1 MASPQR
7 KLTRI
12 AFACMTPT
20 VDSHEHQGVELPSY
34 GIHRILASVVADP
47 ELSSAETRLFDLER
61 DRVAGYVDALVQFE
75 PQLIGMSLFVWSA
88 KCLIEVSR
96 QVRKRLPDC
105 TIVFGGPSA
114 RPSVLDLEPYRGAI
128 DYVDAVVSREGEQAI
143 CDIGRALQNAGSTMD
158 RFDVLSTVM
167 ALELPTPLGWKF
179 TGVRP
184 KLMNLDQI
192 ASPYQ
197 MGLMS
202 YGAVGYLETFRG
214 CPMSC
219 TFCEW
224 GAPDISQGAF
234 SEDYITAELEALAAH
249 DAPAVFNVDAGLNL
263 NAQAFR
269 NLVAAEKKVGFLKKT
284 GLWCE
289 IYPSKINNDHIEFL
303 SQCGPSYLGVGL
315 QSFNPDLLK
324 RMQRPYGREKFG
336 PAIEQLSKVAANI
349 EVQIIFGLPTDSWDG
364 FLETLNYALS
374 LPVTVRVYHCLVLPD
389 ALLTRGKA
397 EWNMQFDPFT
407 LSMQSCAG
415 WSETELLD
423 MRAMLSRETI
433 LCGGTSGQFWW
444 SFPPSARRKTIL
456 HLSTRHFAPAS
467 LTPASHTPAL
477 IEGERKSA

>member
-1 MASPQR
+1 MASPLR

-12 AFACMTPT
+12 AFVCMTPE

-34 GIHRILASVVADP
+34 GIHRILAAVVADQ

-61 DRVAGYVDALVQFE
+61 DDVDGYVDALAAFE
-75 PQLIGMSLFVWSA
+75 PQLIGVSLFVWSA

-96 QVRKRLPDC
+96 RVRQRLPDC

-114 RPSVLDLEPYRGAI
+114 RPSVLDLEPYQRAI

-143 CDIGRALQNAGSTMD
+143 CEIGRALQNSGSTLD
-158 RFDVLSTVM
+158 RFTVLSQVTG
-167 ALELPTPLGWKF
+167 LELPTPLGWKF
-179 TGVRP
+179 SGVRP
-184 KLMNLDQI
+184 KLANLDVI

-224 GAPDISQGAF
+224 GAPDIAQGAF
-234 SEDYITAELEALAAH
+234 SEDYITAELEGLAAH
-249 DAPAVFNVDAGLNL
+249 NAPAVFNVDAGLNL

-269 NLVAAEKKVGFLKKT
+269 NLVAAEKKVGFLKQS

-289 IYPSKINNDHIEFL
+289 IYPSKINETHIEFL

-315 QSFNPDLLK
+315 QSFNPELLK

-349 EVQIIFGLPTDSWDG
+349 EVQIIFGLPTDTWDG

-397 EWNMQFDPFT
+397 EWQMKFDPYT
-407 LSMQSCAG
+407 LSMQSCVG
-415 WSETELLD
+415 WTETELLD

-433 LCGGTSGQFWW
+433 RCGGTSGEYWW
-444 SFPPSARRKTIL
+444 SFPPSSKRQQIPN
-456 HLSTRHFAPAS
+456 LSRLQFS
-467 LTPASHTPAL
+467 PAL
-477 IEGERKSA
+477 NDGERKSA

>member
-1 MASPQR
+1 MASPER

-12 AFACMTPT
+12 AFACMTPV

-34 GIHRILASVVADP
+34 GIHRILAAVVADP
-47 ELSSAETRLFDLER
+47 DLSKAETRLFDLER
-61 DRVAGYVDALVQFE
+61 DDVEGYVNALVDFD
-75 PQLIGMSLFVWSA
+75 PQLLGMSLFVWSA

-96 QVRKRLPDC
+96 QIKQRLPHC
-105 TIVFGGPSA
+105 TIIFGGPSA
-114 RPSVLDLEPYRGAI
+114 RPSVLDLEPYQRAI
-128 DYVDAVVSREGEQAI
+128 EYVDAVVSREGEQAI
-143 CDIGRALQNAGSTMD
+143 RDIAKALQGAGSTVD
-158 RFDVLSTVM
+158 RFSVLSGVTG
-167 ALELPTPLGWKF
+167 LELPTPLGWKF

-184 KLMNLDQI
+184 KLASLDLI

-224 GAPDISQGAF
+224 GAPDIGQGAF
-234 SEDYITAELEALAAH
+234 SEDYIVRELEGLAAH
-249 DAPAVFNVDAGLNL
+249 NAPAVFNVDAGLNL

-269 NLVAAEKKVGFLKKT
+269 NLVAAEKKVGFLKQS

-289 IYPSKINNDHIEFL
+289 IYPSKINGDHLEFL

-315 QSFNPDLLK
+315 QSFNPELLK

-336 PAIEQLSKVAANI
+336 PAIEQLSRVAANI
-349 EVQIIFGLPTDSWDG
+349 EVQIIFGLPTDTWDG

-389 ALLTRGKA
+389 ALLTRGKP
-397 EWNMQFDPFT
+397 EWLMKFDPFT
-407 LSMQSCAG
+407 MSMESCVG

-423 MRAMLSRETI
+423 MRTMLSRETI
-433 LCGGTSGQFWW
+433 RCGGTSGQFWW
-444 SFPPSARRKTIL
+444 SFPPPVKRGEIPI
-456 HLSTRHFAPAS
+456 LSTRQFFP
-467 LTPASHTPAL
+467 PQMD
-477 IEGERKSA
+477 GERKSA

>member
-1 MASPQR
+1 MASALR

-12 AFACMTPT
+12 AFVCMTPE
-20 VDSHEHQGVELPSY
+20 VDSHEHRGIELPSY

-47 ELSSAETRLFDLER
+47 ELADAESRLFDLER
-61 DRVAGYVDALVQFE
+61 DDVDGYVDALVAFE
-75 PQLIGMSLFVWSA
+75 PQLIGVSLFVWSA

-96 QVRKRLPDC
+96 RIKKRLPNC
-105 TIVFGGPSA
+105 AIVFGGPSA
-114 RPSVLDLEPYRGAI
+114 RPAVLDLEPNRHAV
-128 DYVDAVVSREGEQAI
+128 DYVDAVVTRDGEQAI
-143 CDIGRALQNAGSTMD
+143 CEIARALQD
-158 RFDVLSTVM
+158 RGPTVDIHTALSAVCG
-167 ALELPTPLGWKF
+167 LELPTPLGWKY
-179 TGVRP
+179 TGLRP
-184 KLMNLDQI
+184 KLLNLDVI

-197 MGLMS
+197 MGLMH
-202 YGAVGYLETFRG
+202 YGAVGYLESFRG

-224 GAPDISQGAF
+224 GAPDIAQGAF
-234 SEDYITAELEALAAH
+234 SEDYLTRELEALAAH

-289 IYPSKINNDHIEFL
+289 IYPSKITDEHLTFL

-349 EVQIIFGLPTDSWDG
+349 EVQIIFGLPTDTWDG

-397 EWNMQFDPFT
+397 EWQMRFDPHT
-407 LSMQSCAG
+407 LSMRSCVG
-415 WSETELLD
+415 WSESDLLE
-423 MRAMLSRETI
+423 MRDMLSRETI
-433 LCGGTSGQFWW
+433 RCGGTSGQFWW
-444 SFPPSARRKTIL
+444 SFPPASQRLQIPNV
-456 HLSTRHFAPAS
+456 STRNFVPARM
-467 LTPASHTPAL
+467 
-477 IEGERKSA
+477 EGGLKSA

>member
-1 MASPQR
+1 MASLQR
-7 KLTRI
+7 RLTRI
-12 AFACMTPT
+12 AFVCMTPE
-20 VDSHEHQGVELPSY
+20 VDSHEHRGVELPSY
-34 GIHRILASVVADP
+34 GIHRILAAVVADP
-47 ELSSAETRLFDLER
+47 ELATAETRLFDLER
-61 DRVAGYVDALVQFE
+61 ADVNGYVDALTAFE
-75 PQLIGMSLFVWSA
+75 PQLIGVSLFVWSA

-96 QVRKRLPDC
+96 RIRQRLPDC

-114 RPSVLDLEPYRGAI
+114 RPSVLDLEPYRQAI

-143 CDIGRALQNAGSTMD
+143 CEIGRALQNSGATID
-158 RFDVLSTVM
+158 RFDVLSEVSG
-167 ALELPTPLGWKF
+167 LELPTPLGWKF
-179 TGVRP
+179 TGVRA
-184 KLMNLDQI
+184 KLANLDVI

-197 MGLMS
+197 MGLMN

-224 GAPDISQGAF
+224 GAPDIAQGAF
-234 SEDYITAELEALAAH
+234 SEDYITAELEGLAAH
-249 DAPAVFNVDAGLNL
+249 NAPAVFNVDAGLNL

-269 NLVAAEKKVGFLKKT
+269 NLVAAEKKVGFLKQS

-289 IYPSKINNDHIEFL
+289 IYPSKITGDHIEFL

-315 QSFNPDLLK
+315 QSFNPELLK

-349 EVQIIFGLPTDSWDG
+349 EVQIIFGLPTDTWDG

-389 ALLTRGKA
+389 ALLTRGKP
-397 EWNMQFDPFT
+397 EWQMKFDPHT
-407 LSMQSCAG
+407 LSMQSCVG
-415 WSETELLD
+415 WNETELLD

-433 LCGGTSGQFWW
+433 YCGGTSGEYWW
-444 SFPPSARRKTIL
+444 SFPPASRRRAIPN
-456 HLSTRHFAPAS
+456 LSQRLFS
-467 LTPASHTPAL
+467 PAL
-477 IEGERKSA
+477 IDGDRKSA